1 MYSNCTESE
10 YIGMSQSKAKYH
22 RLHLDE
28 VTDGTSYE
36 KHTSNKASI
45 VNCSKA
51 APVLV
56 LVLALSLFLIIVIV
70 SKSDGKEGRYMQH
83 CYGLCS
89 VLLLAII
96 VHDCESRKTKC
107 FARHIL
113 QTFMHRLSYMVGDAY
128 KIISFA
134 DSISYLLPRKSD

>member
-1 MYSNCTESE
+1 
-10 YIGMSQSKAKYH
+10 MSQSKAKYH

-36 KHTSNKASI
+36 KHTSNKPSI

-56 LVLALSLFLIIVIV
+56 FVLALSLFLIIVIV

-83 CYGLCS
+83 CYGLVFS
-89 VLLLAII
+89 AA
-96 VHDCESRKTKC
+96 S
-107 FARHIL
+107 
-113 QTFMHRLSYMVGDAY
+113 SYY
-128 KIISFA
+128 C
-134 DSISYLLPRKSD
+134 P